1 MCFVRFNDSFGI
13 FICFHKCDSCRH
25 KSYAPCVC
33 VRPQAANKS
42 TWMSLSAQR
51 MSCLLPLLLLLL
63 FLVNPLHWVII
74 IMAQRLATYARLPLC
89 FLPLL
94 LLIEGLWSVLV
105 CVCVTCRVVDTL
117 IQAEPKDLWQQN
129 KNFAAQTKQSA
140 INNQVSDSCCPT
152 GSRRMNP
159 NCFISPAI
167 NSKLHSLKRK
177 KRIFSLWKV
186 SRLDYANKLGAALAA
201 NVHSLEPSECP
212 FSGYSS
218 VLRSFCT
225 PNKNENAKQK

>member
-1 MCFVRFNDSFGI
+1 ML
-13 FICFHKCDSCRH
+13 
-25 KSYAPCVC
+25 VC
-33 VRPQAANKS
+33 E
-42 TWMSLSAQR
+42 
-51 MSCLLPLLLLLL
+51 C
-63 FLVNPLHWVII
+63 
-74 IMAQRLATYARLPLC
+74 
-89 FLPLL
+89 
-94 LLIEGLWSVLV
+94 V

-186 SRLDYANKLGAALAA
+186 SRLDYANKLGAALAVA
-201 NVHSLEPSECP
+201 
-212 FSGYSS
+212 
-218 VLRSFCT
+218 
-225 PNKNENAKQK
+225 